1 MRAHYAVALAVV
13 LGIGAGGSAMQVLR
27 AQAKPPVYIVTEI
40 AVSELSGYANEYA
53 PRAQASILKAGGRI
67 LEKSFEGICS
77 KDIRLSELLS
87 RFGIAPS
94 KSRRGAKDLTT
105 TKSEKLAKNT
115 QYFAPSPS
123 RAYRSNSELAS
134 RRRIKASTLR
144 SI

>member
-67 LEKSFEGICS
+67 LAASFDVIPLEGHPPKRVVIQVWDSTEQIAAWRKGPDYDEIRKIGEKYAIFRSFAVEGI
-77 KDIRLSELLS
+77 R
-87 RFGIAPS
+87 
-94 KSRRGAKDLTT
+94 
-105 TKSEKLAKNT
+105 
-115 QYFAPSPS
+115 Q
-123 RAYRSNSELAS
+123 
-134 RRRIKASTLR
+134 
-144 SI
+144 